1 MAARWWSGVD
11 NNNNITSAVY
21 DTITAMREENGKLFL
36 RQPARSSDA
45 AMDTSSTSTAAPRP
59 LKRKRLNER
68 VDTSLISLE
77 SYRANDAYINRTFKI
92 RALVAGDGTFKD
104 SWSRA
109 STFDTFIN
117 MPRDTKTIT
126 KLDLS
131 TIALYI
137 NDFVKDDFA
146 KVKVGQSISAAV
158 SRSASQLPAWFQL
171 NLV

>member
-1 MAARWWSGVD
+1 
-11 NNNNITSAVY
+11 
-21 DTITAMREENGKLFL
+21 
-36 RQPARSSDA
+36 
-45 AMDTSSTSTAAPRP
+45 MDTSTSTAAPRP

-92 RALVAGDGTFKD
+92 RALGAGDGTFKD

-109 STFDTFIN
+109 STFDKFFNI
-117 MPRDTKTIT
+117 PRDTKTIT
-126 KLDLS
+126 KLDMN

-146 KVKVGQSISAAV
+146 RVKVRVNFCCWFEVCFLIARIGCNSTEFREICRTGKSISGPV
-158 SRSASQLPAWFQL
+158 IPL
-171 NLV
+171 NCRYFLDKFVHNPLGDG

>member
-1 MAARWWSGVD
+1 MCGAISVYEGMED
-11 NNNNITSAVY
+11 ITSAVY
-21 DTITAMREENGKLFL
+21 DTITAMREENGKPFL
-36 RQPARSSDA
+36 CQPARSSDT
-45 AMDTSSTSTAAPRP
+45 AMDTSTSTAAPRP